1 MDKLIPQVNTSE
13 ELATVKIDDTE
24 GKAFP
29 GINPVLA
36 TPGAF
41 LGGIAVS
48 SATVAAFEAGQG

>member
-29 GINPVLA
+29 GVNPVLA
-36 TPGAF
+36 TPAVALGAF
-41 LGGIAVS
+41 VGG
-48 SATVAAFEAGQG
+48 AAAGYAAANG